1 MHEVNVDSIRV
12 SLVNYQRVVILKDKS
27 SGKSI
32 PIWIGSA
39 EADSIAVKLQGV
51 SVPRPLTHDLMQS
64 MIEIFGG
71 ELQCINVTDLEEE
84 TFFAKL
90 VFSSKGKEIELDAR
104 PSDAI
109 ALAVRAEVPIYVA
122 DKVLDKAG
130 VFLDEEGNPLNKTTK
145 NESPGTIEKKD
156 LSSDELNSMS
166 AFSEFINDLDL
177 EGLGNSDNQQ

>member
-1 MHEVNVDSIRV
+1 
-12 SLVNYQRVVILKDKS
+12 
-27 SGKSI
+27 
-32 PIWIGSA
+32 
-39 EADSIAVKLQGV
+39 
-51 SVPRPLTHDLMQS
+51 
-64 MIEIFGG
+64 
-71 ELQCINVTDLEEE
+71 VTDLEEE

-166 AFSEFINDLDL
+166 AFSEFINDLDF